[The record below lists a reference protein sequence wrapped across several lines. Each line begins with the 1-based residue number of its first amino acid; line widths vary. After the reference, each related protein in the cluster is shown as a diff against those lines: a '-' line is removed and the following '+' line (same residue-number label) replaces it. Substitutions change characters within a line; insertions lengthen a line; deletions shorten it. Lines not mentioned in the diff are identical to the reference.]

1 MCFILFDRIF
11 KELKT
16 NFVTTDHYSGAY
28 DAVEYLVRQG
38 HTQIAVLK
46 GPGILYADV
55 QRYNAF
61 VDVLHKHHIKVEKDF
76 VVNCEFSEELAIKA
90 MRSLMQ
96 RRDKPTAIFTFSGLL
111 TKGVIKYTQQMH
123 LSIPNDISLIG
134 FDEVPGQD
142 IFFPQITHIVQSINT
157 LGKDIIV

>member
-1 MCFILFDRIF
+1 MQ
-11 KELKT
+11 
-16 NFVTTDHYSGAY
+16 
-28 DAVEYLVRQG
+28 QG
-38 HTQIAVLK
+38 HKRIAALK
-46 GPGILYADV
+46 GPGVLYADV

-76 VVNCEFSEELAIKA
+76 VINCEFSEELAIKA

-96 RRDKPTAIFTFSGLL
+96 RKDKPTAIFTFSGLL

-157 LGKDIIV
+157 LGKDIIVAIIDMIKNPGSKKQTRIFTKPKLVIGDSVKYLA